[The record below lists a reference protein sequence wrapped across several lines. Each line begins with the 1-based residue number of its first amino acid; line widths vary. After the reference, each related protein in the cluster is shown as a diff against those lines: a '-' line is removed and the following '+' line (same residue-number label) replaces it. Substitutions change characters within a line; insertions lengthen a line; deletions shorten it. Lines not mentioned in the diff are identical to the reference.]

1 MTSLTRTP
9 SPARSFTPR
18 RLMAGGAA
26 LILLAALAGVAADI
40 RSFDQTRGG
49 YTAPYTDVTGTPID
63 WSGVETTATGMLR
76 RGWVIDFMADCT
88 SGMITGRILG
98 LEIPFRP
105 FSERAIV
112 VHRPREACAERGFA
126 PQF

>member
-1 MTSLTRTP
+1 MTCLTPNRL
-9 SPARSFTPR
+9 SARAFTPR
-18 RLMAGGAA
+18 RVLAGGAA
-26 LILLAALAGVAADI
+26 LVLLAALAGIAADI
-40 RSFDQTRGG
+40 RSFDRTRGG
-49 YTAPYTDVTGTPID
+49 HAAPYTDVTGTPID
-63 WSGVETTATGMLR
+63 WSEVETTATGMLR

-112 VHRPREACAERGFA
+112 VHRPREACAERGFV
-126 PQF
+126 PEF